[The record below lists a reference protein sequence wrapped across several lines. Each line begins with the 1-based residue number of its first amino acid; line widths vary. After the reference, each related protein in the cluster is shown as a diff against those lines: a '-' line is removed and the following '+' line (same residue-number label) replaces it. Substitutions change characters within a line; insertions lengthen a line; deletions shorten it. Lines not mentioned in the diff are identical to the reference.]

1 MLINGKQ
8 MPRNIL
14 IDEQVFPWRI
24 YTIEELKLE
33 YERLKRKVKEKIKF
47 PIQFSSIG
55 FKCTNCMFQYERMNT
70 PGIGR
75 PSTIDYWKK
84 SKETVI
90 KFSNKENRDYFS
102 TLNYFNHSPS
112 QFPIVIASKIY
123 RHFSAKK
130 IFDPFAGWGDRC
142 LAAMALDIN
151 YTGIDC
157 NKKLVE
163 PYKELLKIYG
173 SYTRDL
179 NSEMVH
185 SSCGKIK
192 IIFDRC
198 ENVDS
203 NILEQIK
210 FDLVLT
216 SPPFWKKGQMLERY
230 NDIEIPYSTFMTTC
244 LIPILR
250 KCFEYGEK
258 GSYICLYIPNSM
270 YKDLVKV
277 FGECNEILLFKTNRK
292 TVSDLYCWKINI
304 C

>member
-1 MLINGKQ
+1 MI
-8 MPRNIL
+8 
-14 IDEQVFPWRI
+14 EQNKFPWRI
-24 YTIEELKLE
+24 YTEEELKLE
-33 YERLKRKVKEKIKF
+33 YERLKRKVKETIKF
-47 PIQFSSIG
+47 PIKFSSIG
-55 FKCTNCMFQYERMNT
+55 FKCSNCMFQYERMNT

-90 KFSNKENRDYFS
+90 KFSNKENRDCFS

-123 RHFSAKK
+123 RYFSAKN

-142 LAAMALDIN
+142 LASMALGIN

-163 PYKELLKIYG
+163 PYRKLLKMYG
-173 SYTRDL
+173 SSDIESDIGTNVL
-179 NSEMVH
+179 SNKEV
-185 SSCGKIK
+185 K

-203 NILEQIK
+203 KILEDIK

-216 SPPFWKKGQMLERY
+216 SPPFWKKGKMLERY
-230 NDIEIPYSTFMTTC
+230 QDIEIPYSTFMTTC

-250 KCFEYGEK
+250 KCFDYGEK

-270 YKDLVKV
+270 YKDLLKN
-277 FGECNEILLFKTNRK
+277 FGECNQVLLFKTNRQ
-292 TVSDLYCWKINI
+292 TVSNLYCWKI
-304 C
+304 